1 MGLDMYL
8 EKRTHRY
15 RKPDGTYSTSMEDCT
30 LDKWGVSNGEDITRT
45 VAYWRKA
52 NQIHGWFVDN
62 VCGGE
67 DECRPHDVSLE
78 QVTELRDLCV
88 KVLKAIDGTKMT
100 VPDKELENFAKY
112 VNMAK
117 ENPEDGASIV
127 ETIDYTVNADAL
139 IEGDFDNF
147 PSLWYHAMKPKAAKV
162 CKELLPCQK
171 GFFFGSTEY
180 TGNYL
185 YSVVKTVKMLNE
197 VIRGC
202 EGEKY
207 PEFIYQASW

>member
-8 EKRTHRY
+8 EKREY
-15 RKPDGTYSTSMEDCT
+15 KYPKPDGTYSTSAEDLT
-30 LDKWGVSNGEDITRT
+30 FDKWGASNGVYIESN

-52 NQIHGWFVDN
+52 NQIHKWFVDN
-62 VCGGE
+62 VCDGE

-78 QVTELRDLCV
+78 QLTELRDLCM
-88 KVLKAIDGTKMT
+88 KVLKSVDGIMMT
-100 VPDKELENFAKY
+100 VPDKDLKEFARY
-112 VNMAK
+112 VTEAK
-117 ENPEDGASIV
+117 KNPDNANIV
-127 ETIDYTVNADAL
+127 ETIDYAIDADAL
-139 IEGDFDNF
+139 VNGDFDNF
-147 PSLWYHAMKPKAAKV
+147 PSLWYHEMSAEAAAV
-162 CKELLPCQK
+162 CKELLPCQS

-197 VIRGC
+197 VIKNC
-202 EGEKY
+202 EDEDY